1 MRSACIL
8 AAVVTSAGLVQ
19 MQVDRLGLPDLGN
32 LSASA
37 ILGWYAWHTAAR
49 TLPGLVRN
57 FRDELAAIRA
67 EQRGEREA
75 FREELRLQ
83 RQARHADQQLLAS
96 ALADL
101 VERLPHVG

>member
-1 MRSACIL
+1 MRSARIL

-19 MQVDRLGLPDLGN
+19 MQSDRLGLPDLGN

-83 RQARHADQQLLAS
+83 RQARHADQQLLAA